1 MSTTVISPRAKKY
14 LQLLRSIEKLG
25 GAEAY
30 AKSLTGAHALVSNLP
45 KRDPVATVSI
55 EVFCSAV
62 TIDITTSDGH
72 HGYGGGLGVMVQD
85 VKFQGTMT
93 LLAPWDVIVSGEN
106 DFSLSIKEE
115 GAGAKI
121 LFKVKEQEV
130 ATIRSA
136 KLSYPIA
143 ADVEGSFCWSSE
155 ADAVPA
161 NVGHEIDL
169 LRGLEK
175 FGGAAAYDKFL
186 SSTTEPCPHKPLR
199 TLDPINSVAARVT
212 FQSFGSYIQMH
223 IDTNDK
229 HCGVGSAWGLEIP
242 VIEAP
247 GLLKVYV
254 TPWERLMSATNSF
267 CIKAYEDT
275 AVVHFFIEDEHVADL
290 ECSRNELAPVVGLSS
305 KQHIWSPCTMFKN
318 VGANGAD
325 RAGANGAASTAS
337 A

>member
-1 MSTTVISPRAKKY
+1 MPKSTRYYVLTASSSTLTLHSTRY

-143 ADVEGSFCWSSE
+143 ADVEGSFCWRCVRHS
-155 ADAVPA
+155 VPNIA
-161 NVGHEIDL
+161 I
-169 LRGLEK
+169 
-175 FGGAAAYDKFL
+175 
-186 SSTTEPCPHKPLR
+186 
-199 TLDPINSVAARVT
+199 
-212 FQSFGSYIQMH
+212 SY
-223 IDTNDK
+223 
-229 HCGVGSAWGLEIP
+229 S
-242 VIEAP
+242 
-247 GLLKVYV
+247 YV
-254 TPWERLMSATNSF
+254 LQ
-267 CIKAYEDT
+267 
-275 AVVHFFIEDEHVADL
+275 L
-290 ECSRNELAPVVGLSS
+290 
-305 KQHIWSPCTMFKN
+305 
-318 VGANGAD
+318 
-325 RAGANGAASTAS
+325 
-337 A
+337 